1 MGQNVKNFLQ
11 YPHNPQTQNPLN
23 SPKAN
28 FFDIFGVCVRII
40 VMETGALVRAGE
52 GLSCPKS
59 LFVQYICIVF
69 HIRNLCNTFVNIMKR
84 RVSRVSPKLQMSSFA
99 Q

>member
-1 MGQNVKNFLQ
+1 MKYFVKQCKFTNI
-11 YPHNPQTQNPLN
+11 Y
-23 SPKAN
+23 
-28 FFDIFGVCVRII
+28 IFGVCVRII

-69 HIRNLCNTFVNIMKR
+69 VYHIRVSYLCNIFVNILKR
-84 RVSRVSPKLQMSSFA
+84 KVFRVSPKLLKSSFA
-99 Q
+99 QKVGDKNY